1 MHWQAWVLCGYSLSH
16 FLLKKY
22 VIISKKNTFTTKVK
36 KYCNRAQNHQT
47 LIQTVSLNHKASR
60 HKVTEYLQFVPGWVL
75 ANPSQVMCKT
85 QQGDNDALFLLRITE
100 SDVRR
105 PRLELS
111 PLSDL
116 WIAHASVFSKCS
128 HFWSINQILLFA
140 RVCELKR
147 HYRSWNSNNTFQ
159 RFREIRAFM
168 G

>member
-1 MHWQAWVLCGYSLSH
+1 MSLSPKRT
-16 FLLKKY
+16 LSPLKF
-22 VIISKKNTFTTKVK
+22 KKNTAIEHKTTRLWFKQWVWIIK
-36 KYCNRAQNHQT
+36 LPA
-47 LIQTVSLNHKASR
+47 
-60 HKVTEYLQFVPGWVL
+60 TECLQFAPGWVL
-75 ANPSQVMCKT
+75 ANSSQVMCKT

-100 SDVRR
+100 SHVRR

-116 WIAHASVFSKCS
+116 WIAHASVFSKWS

-140 RVCELKR
+140 RVRELKR
-147 HYRSWNSNNTFQ
+147 HYRSWNSNNTFK

>member
-1 MHWQAWVLCGYSLSH
+1 MSLSQKRT
-16 FLLKKY
+16 LSPLKL
-22 VIISKKNTFTTKVK
+22 K

-47 LIQTVSLNHKASR
+47 LTVSLNHKASR
-60 HKVTEYLQFVPGWVL
+60 HKVTECLQFFPVWVL
-75 ANPSQVMCKT
+75 ANSSQVMCKT
-85 QQGDNDALFLLRITE
+85 QQDDNDALFLLRITE
-100 SDVRR
+100 SHVRR

-116 WIAHASVFSKCS
+116 WIAHANVFSKWS

-147 HYRSWNSNNTFQ
+147 HYRIWNSNNTFK